1 MLQAEI
7 SPTRALRGLSLM
19 DRKSQLTEPRRP
31 QSFAAPIPAET
42 SKVMVLFIG
51 LIVALLLL
59 APPAFA
65 QTAAQQMPE
74 NASAKNY
81 GDGWECDIG
90 YRLNENACVVVIVP
104 QNAYNTKLS
113 YGSGWECL
121 HGFSGTDES
130 ACVAVE
136 VPEGGFLD
144 PSGERWHCLRG
155 FAKVDDTCQEIVLP
169 ANAYLA
175 ESLYGSM
182 WTCER
187 GFEATDGQCTAIAV
201 PANAYLNGSGYGQPW
216 TCERG
221 FFEQAGLCE
230 AVMIPE
236 NAYFDDATYGPG
248 WKCDRGYA
256 ASAETC
262 EFINVPEN
270 AHLDRSGN
278 SWECNQNFQ
287 KSKGL
292 CVLSN

>member
-1 MLQAEI
+1 
-7 SPTRALRGLSLM
+7 M
-19 DRKSQLTEPRRP
+19 DRKSGIIKPLAPH
-31 QSFAAPIPAET
+31 SVAAPAPTNTAI
-42 SKVMVLFIG
+42 VMAPLMGSIIAVM
-51 LIVALLLL
+51 LL
-59 APPAFA
+59 ALPAFA
-65 QTAAQQMPE
+65 QTAAQPIPE
-74 NASAKNY
+74 NALAISY
-81 GDGWECDIG
+81 GDGWECNIG
-90 YRLNENACVVVIVP
+90 FRPNENVCVAIVVP
-104 QNAYNTKLS
+104 QNAYHTNVS

-221 FFEQAGLCE
+221 FFEQSGLCE
-230 AVMIPE
+230 AIAIPA
-236 NAYFDDATYGPG
+236 NAYFDDATYGTG
-248 WKCDRGYA
+248 WKCERGYV
-256 ASAETC
+256 ASGKTC
-262 EFINVPEN
+262 ELINIPEN

-278 SWECNQNFQ
+278 RWECNKNSQ

>member
-1 MLQAEI
+1 
-7 SPTRALRGLSLM
+7 M
-19 DRKSQLTEPRRP
+19 DRKSQLTEPHRP
-31 QSFAAPIPAET
+31 HSIVAQIPTET
-42 SKVMVLFIG
+42 PTVVVQLMG
-51 LIVALLLL
+51 LIFAVLLL
-59 APPAFA
+59 ALPAVA
-65 QTAAQQMPE
+65 QTAAQPIPE
-74 NASAKNY
+74 NASAKSY
-81 GDGWECDIG
+81 GDGWECNTG
-90 YRLNENACVVVIVP
+90 FRLNENTCAAVVVP
-104 QNAYNTKLS
+104 RNAYDTKRS

-121 HGFSGTDES
+121 HGFRRTGETE
-130 ACVAVE
+130 CIAVE

-144 PSGERWHCLRG
+144 TSGERWRCLRG
-155 FAKVDDTCQEIVLP
+155 YIKVDETCQEIVLP

-175 ESLYGSM
+175 DASYGST

-187 GFEATDGQCTAIAV
+187 GFEAAGDLCTAIAV

-230 AVMIPE
+230 AVAIPA
-236 NAYFDDATYGPG
+236 NAYFDDASYGSG

-256 ASAETC
+256 ASAKAC

-278 SWECNQNFQ
+278 RWECNKNFQ

-292 CVLSN
+292 CILNN

>member
-1 MLQAEI
+1 
-7 SPTRALRGLSLM
+7 M
-19 DRKSQLTEPRRP
+19 DRKSQLTKHRDPHAI
-31 QSFAAPIPAET
+31 AACAPAQT
-42 SKVMVLFIG
+42 PTVMALFIG
-51 LIVALLLL
+51 SIL
-59 APPAFA
+59 AVMFFVLPAFG
-65 QTAAQQMPE
+65 QTASQPMPE
-74 NASAKNY
+74 NASAKSY
-81 GDGWECDIG
+81 GDGWECNIG
-90 YRLNENACVVVIVP
+90 FRLNENDCVAVVVP
-104 QNAYNTKLS
+104 QNAYDTNRS

-121 HGFSGTDES
+121 HGFRRTDEA

-144 PSGERWHCLRG
+144 PSGERWRCLRG
-155 FAKVDDTCQEIVLP
+155 YLKIDDTCQEIVLP

-175 ESLYGSM
+175 DASDGST

-187 GFEATDGQCTAIAV
+187 GFEATGDQCIAIAV

-221 FFEQAGLCE
+221 YFAQAGLCE
-230 AVMIPE
+230 AVAIPA
-236 NAYFDDATYGPG
+236 NAYFDDASYGSG

-262 EFINVPEN
+262 EFINVPES

-278 SWECNQNFQ
+278 RWECNKNFQ

-292 CVLSN
+292 CVLKN

>member
-1 MLQAEI
+1 
-7 SPTRALRGLSLM
+7 M
-19 DRKSQLTEPRRP
+19 DRKSQLTEPHSP
-31 QSFAAPIPAET
+31 HVIAACAPAET
-42 SKVMVLFIG
+42 PTIIALFVGSI
-51 LIVALLLL
+51 LAVILLLT
-59 APPAFA
+59 PAFA
-65 QTAAQQMPE
+65 QTGSQPMPE
-74 NASAKNY
+74 NASAKSY

-90 YRLNENACVVVIVP
+90 FRLNENACVAVVVP
-104 QNAYNTKLS
+104 QNAYDTNRS

-121 HGFSGTDES
+121 HGFRRTDDA

-144 PSGERWHCLRG
+144 PSGERWRCLRG
-155 FAKVDDTCQEIVLP
+155 YIKVDDTCQEIVLP

-175 ESLYGSM
+175 DASYGST

-187 GFEATDGQCTAIAV
+187 GFEATGDLCTAIAV

-230 AVMIPE
+230 AVAIPA
-236 NAYFDDATYGPG
+236 NAYFDDASYGPG

-256 ASAETC
+256 ASAKAC
-262 EFINVPEN
+262 ELINVPEN

-278 SWECNQNFQ
+278 RWECNNNFQ

-292 CVLSN
+292 CVLNN